1 MIKLG
6 TSDISKV
13 YFGADEITK
22 AYLGSTEV
30 YSSDAGAALALAY
43 KTRVEADGGTYENNT
58 CVVAALNNLNDI

>member
-1 MIKLG
+1 
-6 TSDISKV
+6 
-13 YFGADEITK
+13 
-22 AYLGSTEV
+22 V